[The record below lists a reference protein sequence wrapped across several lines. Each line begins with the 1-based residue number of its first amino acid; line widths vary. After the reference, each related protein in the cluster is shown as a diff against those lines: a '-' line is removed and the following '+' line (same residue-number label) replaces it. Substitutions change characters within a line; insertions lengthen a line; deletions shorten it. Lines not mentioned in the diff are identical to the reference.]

1 MLYFLVTLT
10 SLSNY
15 ENSVFT
21 NALGTT
27 HKVRT
32 LKFSDFID
40 TPSHARF

>member
-1 MLYFLVTLT
+1 MINAKQTMLYLVVTLT

-21 NALGTT
+21 NALATT

-32 LKFSDFID
+32 LKFGDF
-40 TPSHARF
+40 